1 MIKKLQREEAVK
13 LLAEK
18 MNISLEEAQKLYGT
32 GEVISDG
39 LTGLTAQQEAQEITE
54 TLHDLIEDNF
64 TFASVDKKKFQNA
77 FNKINEDNILEVL
90 EEYKK
95 RSGGE
100 TLSAAI
106 MAEKTAS
113 GGGRAGAIKKI
124 FNLLMAKIDKNKYDT
139 SEVEYGFNRCI
150 SSGQLFVEPDSVDKI
165 FDTMIAMAKGS
176 SVSGKQDLDKTT
188 KNAQTR
194 NNEAAETVKT
204 KAKSQGF
211 ISKALDKI
219 SGLWGG
225 INQDD
230 VEKII
235 SEHDKELQELESLK
249 NDPKA
254 YAAKFKE
261 IFGINYSKDA
271 VENYN
276 QINTQYKR
284 TLLLTQQQQIFD
296 STFKEELETP
306 NPGKI
311 TDEQYRKTYQKL
323 SDMLGE
329 NVINTFLEQA
339 GVEGKS
345 TTEKYK
351 ILTNLIKEISEMN
364 NKKTLEA
371 SGGKSLEELANGRTD
386 AYHAA
391 YGMKKDT
398 LLKAQDWV
406 EAQQSRLTTTM
417 VGANI
422 LAMAGAV
429 FTGGGSIALLSTA
442 VMITDPVGF
451 AERATDSDGMTKEDW
466 QNFGSERLEN
476 LGWMALGMGVGKAAQ
491 SVAGYVK
498 LKGLSHLMKNS
509 GKSLDELLKNNNL
522 PADLATKV
530 KSVTRISE
538 SVGISTEVALD
549 VVTTAMLQKDGV
561 TQGDYLMSLAGALVG
576 SNLARDLKNLPPDR
590 QISTIQNTF
599 KDFNLSKEDAMKI
612 LNSIKDSKFI
622 EHVKNAKNKV
632 QEWGFFVPNN
642 NTGSKGSGTLNSGLN
657 PEEMVKA
664 GKTAYNLAKSAINK
678 IKGGEAESLTPQERF
693 QKASGDQANTANFK
707 QFEKLMKKDPDMAN
721 ALLDSME
728 TMKSKIQNGE
738 VPSKDMKQSVIDEM
752 SKKYNIDG
760 DDLADYLDTFM
771 EDSDSWSTISYLFT
785 KSENYVKQRSDELS
799 DTIDEFRNMDKA
811 EGAAGQTAEVKPQE
825 ETSPESHAANT
836 ETNNDT
842 RIPAEKATQ
851 AENTKATDETQ
862 TAKEIKTSEEE
873 FKISDELA
881 EKYPDVANT
890 NFYGGA
896 ETEKKTIE
904 LLENYEN
911 LVKNQKMDYENFDP
925 SVIYRLISDHGIAD
939 NDMDRVFNIIKN
951 RFHKDVIAEENRIS
965 GLKNQYKF
973 SSEESITQSDNIIN
987 TIKEK
992 QANGEKI
999 SIDDIEDM
1007 ILDNLADQRDF
1018 EKIKKRIMED
1028 PEIKNYINDNTHADI
1043 LENPEY
1049 TDIYSEREL
1058 KQATKILDDI
1068 LAKVRGGEEFNKE
1081 LIDNYEASGMVKEA
1095 LEKMLANHWELGP
1108 KFKEI
1113 S

>member
-1 MIKKLQREEAVK
+1 
-13 LLAEK
+13 
-18 MNISLEEAQKLYGT
+18 
-32 GEVISDG
+32 
-39 LTGLTAQQEAQEITE
+39 
-54 TLHDLIEDNF
+54 
-64 TFASVDKKKFQNA
+64 
-77 FNKINEDNILEVL
+77 
-90 EEYKK
+90 
-95 RSGGE
+95 
-100 TLSAAI
+100 
-106 MAEKTAS
+106 
-113 GGGRAGAIKKI
+113 
-124 FNLLMAKIDKNKYDT
+124 MAKIDKNKYDT

-150 SSGQLFVEPDSVDKI
+150 RSGQLFVEPDSVDKI

-351 ILTNLIKEISEMN
+351 ILTN
-364 NKKTLEA
+364 
-371 SGGKSLEELANGRTD
+371 
-386 AYHAA
+386 
-391 YGMKKDT
+391 
-398 LLKAQDWV
+398 
-406 EAQQSRLTTTM
+406 
-417 VGANI
+417 
-422 LAMAGAV
+422 
-429 FTGGGSIALLSTA
+429 
-442 VMITDPVGF
+442 
-451 AERATDSDGMTKEDW
+451 
-466 QNFGSERLEN
+466 
-476 LGWMALGMGVGKAAQ
+476 
-491 SVAGYVK
+491 
-498 LKGLSHLMKNS
+498 
-509 GKSLDELLKNNNL
+509 
-522 PADLATKV
+522 
-530 KSVTRISE
+530 
-538 SVGISTEVALD
+538 
-549 VVTTAMLQKDGV
+549 
-561 TQGDYLMSLAGALVG
+561 
-576 SNLARDLKNLPPDR
+576 
-590 QISTIQNTF
+590 
-599 KDFNLSKEDAMKI
+599 
-612 LNSIKDSKFI
+612 
-622 EHVKNAKNKV
+622 
-632 QEWGFFVPNN
+632 
-642 NTGSKGSGTLNSGLN
+642 
-657 PEEMVKA
+657 
-664 GKTAYNLAKSAINK
+664 
-678 IKGGEAESLTPQERF
+678 
-693 QKASGDQANTANFK
+693 
-707 QFEKLMKKDPDMAN
+707 
-721 ALLDSME
+721 
-728 TMKSKIQNGE
+728 
-738 VPSKDMKQSVIDEM
+738 
-752 SKKYNIDG
+752 
-760 DDLADYLDTFM
+760 
-771 EDSDSWSTISYLFT
+771 
-785 KSENYVKQRSDELS
+785 
-799 DTIDEFRNMDKA
+799 NMDKA

-1043 LENPEY
+1043 LGNPEY